1 MPSFLVAPG
10 WAGSLGVFRPFV
22 ASDGRSTLEAAR
34 FGDGGSIQLHKNL
47 SNAAVTVSETA
58 GHRATVVSALEKP
71 GAYGVGFEEPFAE
84 NGARRP
90 IYAVSS
96 TKLNFLKG
104 VYGERVGSALR
115 IS

>member
-1 MPSFLVAPG
+1 M
-10 WAGSLGVFRPFV
+10 FRPLE
-22 ASDGRSTLEAAR
+22 ASDGRCTLEAAR
-34 FGDGGSIQLHKNL
+34 LGDGGSIQCHKNS

-58 GHRATVVSALEKP
+58 GHRATVASTFEKP
-71 GAYGVGFEEPFAE
+71 GAHGVGLEEPLAE
-84 NGARRP
+84 NNARRQ

-96 TKLNFLKG
+96 TKLFFLKG